1 MFPMYPRLLLRT
13 TFVTRNNAAQK
24 QDELRAVAQDAD
36 LGCFIFMLTPLRAIV
51 THNQKGLTNRKPAI

>member
-24 QDELRAVAQDAD
+24 QDVLRAVAQDAD